1 MEFTVEKST
10 PSKNGGYVTTFRSE
24 PKVDGIFMSK
34 GLKRFS
40 KTTEVAVGAKVEID
54 PEKFREERY
63 SGVHEGREYTNVW
76 WHLK

>member
-1 MEFTVEKST
+1 MEFKVEKST
-10 PSKNGGYVTTFRSE
+10 ASKNGGFVTTFRSE
-24 PKVDGIFMSK
+24 PKVQGIFMSK

-40 KTTEVAVGAKVEID
+40 KTTEVNVGATIDID
-54 PEKFREERY
+54 PDMFREERY